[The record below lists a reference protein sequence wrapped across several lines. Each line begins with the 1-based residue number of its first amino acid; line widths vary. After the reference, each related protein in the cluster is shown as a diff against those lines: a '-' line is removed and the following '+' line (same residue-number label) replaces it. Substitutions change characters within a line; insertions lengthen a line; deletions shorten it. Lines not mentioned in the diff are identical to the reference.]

1 MIMNMKRLVT
11 TLALL
16 IVLTSI
22 AMAQNAAERTATL
35 LNNNDFYA
43 LERLAPEVRDSLP
56 PLLNHLVDAT
66 VGSRFNE
73 LPRSCKAIETLLNEY
88 STELDGPT
96 QSWLFG
102 MLLGN
107 LRLMNEYEQ
116 AAGIAAVLKGATGE
130 GDTES
135 QATLDGMVRW
145 FGTMA
150 EHPVTTITRPSGE
163 ITLPLYVTTEHTRN
177 ALGEPTDIRV
187 LYTDVEIGD
196 TTERMIFDTGCS
208 QATFI
213 SQEFADRHGIRTI
226 CDSIVVSGAAT
237 DSYAR
242 VGVLDS
248 MRIGPV
254 TLHNPMFCIAPAV
267 EAVDTLHKVHAV
279 LGTDFMVLAGELQL
293 FPAEGKIVLPAVQT
307 PTPASGRNLSF
318 DTSSGQ
324 YSLRAS
330 CDGEPVTMIFDT
342 GSVSSAMTSTWFE
355 KHKERVETE
364 GTRKEMG
371 IGGFGGIT
379 RGWGYE
385 LPTIRF
391 GIGGAEDTETVCTLH
406 NVKVQSNI
414 HSPLEHD
421 SDGWLGADFV
431 LELKKMTINF
441 DRMFVIA
448 E

>member
-1 MIMNMKRLVT
+1 MKKLIT
-11 TLALL
+11 TL
-16 IVLTSI
+16 IVLILLTNT
-22 AMAQNAAERTATL
+22 AVAQNAVERTAGFI
-35 LNNNDFYA
+35 NNNDFYA

-56 PLLNHLVDAT
+56 PLFNHLIDAT

-116 AAGIAAVLKGATGE
+116 AAGIVAVLKGASAE

-135 QATLDGMVRW
+135 QATLDGMARW

-150 EHPVTTITRPSGE
+150 TYPKTSITRPAAE

-208 QATFI
+208 HATFI
-213 SQEFADRHGIRTI
+213 SQEFADRHGIRII
-226 CDSIVVSGAAT
+226 CDSIIVSGAAT
-237 DSYAR
+237 NSYAR

-248 MRIGPV
+248 MRVGPV
-254 TLHNPMFCIAPAV
+254 TLHNPMFIIAPAV
-267 EAVDTLHKVHAV
+267 EAVDTLHKVRAV

-293 FPAEGKIVLPAVQT
+293 FPAEGKIVLPAAQT
-307 PTPASGRNLSF
+307 PTPASGRNLSL

-342 GSVSSAMTSTWFE
+342 GCVFSAMTSTWFE
-355 KHKERVETE
+355 KHKKRVEIE
-364 GTRKEMG
+364 GIRKEMG
-371 IGGFGGIT
+371 IGGFGGVT

-385 LPTIRF
+385 LPIIRF
-391 GIGGAEDTETVCTLH
+391 GIGGTEDTETVCTLH

-414 HSPLEHD
+414 YSPLDND
-421 SDGWLGADFV
+421 SDGWLGTDFM

-441 DRMFVIA
+441 DRMFVTA